1 MIELAIDCS
10 KTASMAIACDNGVFC
25 LPSQEFGRSS
35 DRDFLPCLESFLK
48 EHGLSIRDV
57 EGWTIGTGPG
67 SFAGIR
73 FSLALVKGICTV
85 THAKARGIC
94 SSYAIAKIY
103 AEKSSDATVCVL
115 QNARCGKVFAS
126 CYSISRGRCSQTSVP
141 AMMEPRD
148 IPMQYNIYCTHDPEL
163 QEMLKG
169 TIPSELSIVPPPNAQ
184 NLLGAPEQDFPWL
197 DTPDVEPIY
206 VRPPA

>member
-1 MIELAIDCS
+1 MIEFAIDCS
-10 KTASMAIACDNGVFC
+10 KSSSMALKCANGIFSIDS
-25 LPSQEFGRSS
+25 LDFGRTS
-35 DRDFLPCLESFLK
+35 DRDFLPRLHSFLM
-48 EHGLSIRDV
+48 EHALSINDI

-85 THAKARGIC
+85 THAKARGIA
-94 SSYAIAKIY
+94 SSYAVVKACSPKQNT
-103 AEKSSDATVCVL
+103 SVCVL
-115 QNARCGKVFAS
+115 QNARCGKLFAS
-126 CYSISRGRCSQTSVP
+126 CYKVTNRRCLQVDTPSMMDTDEVP
-141 AMMEPRD
+141 RN
-148 IPMQYNIYCTHDPEL
+148 YNSYCSYDTEL

-169 TIPSELSIVPPPNAQ
+169 ILPSELSIVQPPSAKF
-184 NLLGAPEQDFPWL
+184 LLEAPEADWPWQ